1 MSRLPIAAPSRRLAA
16 FALDYIWIAL
26 YLLVL
31 AGVGSY
37 LAFGPLAPQAA
48 ALFASPVVSDLI
60 ILAIT
65 VLPVTLYF
73 ARQEAARGGTW
84 GKRRLGLRV
93 VRADG
98 ARPSFGRALLRAGV
112 KFTPW
117 QIAHLGVARL
127 IRLAEPPPGP
137 LRPASCRSSSW
148 PVMWRSCT
156 SPRPTAR
163 STTWRRAPSSC
174 RRPVRAV
181 RGTCRPEAASPVP
194 CYACQG
200 RVRTPDPHPPEKGA
214 PCAPRSPDTP
224 WTAFRCP

>member
-60 ILAIT
+60 ILALT

-98 ARPSFGRALLRAGV
+98 AHPSFGRTLLRAGV

-127 IRLAEPPPGP
+127 IRLAEPPAWALAAGILSLVLVAGYVALLYLSPSHRTVHDLAAGTMVVQEARPG
-137 LRPASCRSSSW
+137 REGN
-148 PVMWRSCT
+148 V
-156 SPRPTAR
+156 
-163 STTWRRAPSSC
+163 PS
-174 RRPVRAV
+174 
-181 RGTCRPEAASPVP
+181 
-194 CYACQG
+194 
-200 RVRTPDPHPPEKGA
+200 
-214 PCAPRSPDTP
+214 
-224 WTAFRCP
+224 